1 MTPTRRF
8 LRQCNRYAAGVFSLL
23 TALAATP
30 AMAHE
35 FWIEP
40 AAFRPAV
47 GREVPL
53 RLYVGQDFRG
63 ESQIYLPQQFK
74 RYAVLGPDGEH
85 AVSATP
91 GDDPAGRFTPARP
104 GLHVVV
110 FRGTHAEVSFDTR
123 AEFERYLDKEG
134 LEHVRQLP
142 NYERLVN
149 RRVIRERYSRSAKSL
164 ITAGPAAEPD
174 RVVGLPLELVA
185 ERNPAAGG
193 YSSFPV
199 RLLLDGRPLPGAL
212 VIAFQRTTP
221 VTRLTVRTDQ
231 DGRALLPLKRPG
243 LWLLSAVHLAPAPRL
258 AREEWESLW
267 ASLTFELAK

>member
-1 MTPTRRF
+1 MTPTRQF
-8 LRQCNRYAAGVFSLL
+8 FRQCNRYAAGVICLL
-23 TALAATP
+23 TALPVAP
-30 AMAHE
+30 AGAHE

-40 AAFRPAV
+40 AVFRPAV

-74 RYAVLGPDGEH
+74 RYAVLGPDSERAIAG
-85 AVSATP
+85 TP

-104 GLHVVV
+104 GLYVVV

-123 AEFERYLDKEG
+123 TEFERYLDKEG
-134 LEHVRQLP
+134 LERVRALP
-142 NYERLVN
+142 GYERLVN
-149 RRVIRERYSRSAKSL
+149 RRIIRERYSRCAKSL
-164 ITAGPAAEPD
+164 ITVGPAAEAD

-193 YSSFPV
+193 RGGFPV

-221 VTRLTVRTDQ
+221 VTRLTVRTDA

-243 LWLLSAVHLAPAPRL
+243 LWLVSAVHLAPAPRL